1 VVTARPRQTARSTLA
16 KQEAE
21 QKALM
26 RAAYRLMDGNP
37 SGPTSL
43 QDILDAAGLSTRAFY
58 RSFGSKD
65 ELLVAMHRIDSQ
77 WAISELY
84 AAVASSSTPRHSVV
98 AWIDHWMSI
107 IFDQRR
113 ARHLRVLTSAEARN
127 AQGMREVNN
136 DNDRESI
143 SVLTQ
148 VLSAGLRS
156 GDFPSVEPTND
167 ARAFQAVVTSLV
179 HARMLKEHTL
189 GAAEAARH
197 LRSLIGRALGCSLM
211 RL

>member
-1 VVTARPRQTARSTLA
+1 VGQTARSTLA
-16 KQEAE
+16 KRAAE

-26 RAAYRLMDGNP
+26 RAAYRLMDANP

-43 QDILDAAGLSTRAFY
+43 QDILDEAGLSTRAFY

-65 ELLVAMHRIDSQ
+65 ELLVAMYRIDSQ
-77 WAISELY
+77 RAITELHE
-84 AAVASSSTPRHSVV
+84 AVASSQSPRHAVI

-107 IFDQRR
+107 TFDQRR

-127 AQGMREVNN
+127 AEGMRDVTN

-148 VLSAGLRS
+148 VLSTGLLS
-156 GDFPSVEPTND
+156 GEFPTIEPAND
-167 ARAFQAVVTSLV
+167 ARAFQAAVVSLV
-179 HARMLKEHTL
+179 QARILKEHTP
-189 GAAEAARH
+189 GAVEAARH
-197 LRSLIGRALGCSLM
+197 LRSLIGRAAGCSLM